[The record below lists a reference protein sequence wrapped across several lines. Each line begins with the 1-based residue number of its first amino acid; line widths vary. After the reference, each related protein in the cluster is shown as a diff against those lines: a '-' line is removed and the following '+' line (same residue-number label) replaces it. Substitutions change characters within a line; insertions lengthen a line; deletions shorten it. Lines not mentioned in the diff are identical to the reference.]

1 MKYAL
6 ICGTRICEFVESEKD
21 QFDVH
26 DSLSWV
32 EVADDTTTKNTYV
45 DGKVVKFVVPDR
57 TVAQVKSAISS
68 ALTEKVKSGIE
79 WAFDEGSDAYPV
91 GLEFEMREVLSAFKQ
106 LIDTGVENPHDG
118 VLFTGGNVIGKPG
131 DNGISDATISELCVF
146 ASLWVF
152 KISRIAIAL
161 KFATYKMTTEQ
172 LNAFDASAI
181 DWSVKWK
188 KKDYPKYLDNPNW
201 LDNRIVREP

>member
-6 ICGTRICEFVESEKD
+6 ISETRICQFVESEEEK
-21 QFDVH
+21 FKVH
-26 DSLSWV
+26 ESLLWE
-32 EVADDTTTKNTYV
+32 EVADDTTTKDRYV
-45 DGKVVKFVVPDR
+45 DGAVVKHRVPDR

-91 GLEFEMREVLSAFKQ
+91 GLEFEMREVLSVFKQ

-131 DNGISDATISELCVF
+131 DNGISDATMSEICVF

-172 LNAFDASAI
+172 LNAFDASKI
-181 DWSVKWK
+181 NWEVEWQN
-188 KKDYPKYLDNPNW
+188 KDYPKYLVNPNW